1 VEREVQDILA
11 VLLVV
16 PPIMQV
22 EEGVVFGAELAAVED
37 SEVVVTVVT
46 ERRLQLFTQE
56 VQGQP
61 TQVVVVVLV
70 LLATVLVVVVELLS
84 SCVPE
89 CRID

>member
-1 VEREVQDILA
+1 VDREVQDILA
-11 VLLVV
+11 VLLVL

-22 EEGVVFGAELAAVED
+22 AEGVVFGAGLAAVED

-46 ERRLQLFTQE
+46 EHRRQLFTQE

-70 LLATVLVVVVELLS
+70 LLVTVIMVVVGLS
-84 SCVPE
+84 LYCVPE